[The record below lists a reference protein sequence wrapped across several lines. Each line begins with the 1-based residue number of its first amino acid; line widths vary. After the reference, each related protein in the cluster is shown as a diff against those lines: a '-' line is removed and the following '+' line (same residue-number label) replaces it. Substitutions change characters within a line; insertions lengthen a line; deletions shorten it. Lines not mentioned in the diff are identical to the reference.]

1 VITHRTVLTT
11 KSLLIYGNV
20 AVAADDKKNGMAVD
34 AHDLLLPSAF
44 YFKVPCI
51 LEENN

>member
-1 VITHRTVLTT
+1 MYDSLSIPTV
-11 KSLLIYGNV
+11 S
-20 AVAADDKKNGMAVD
+20 KKTGMSVEAQ
-34 AHDLLLPSAF
+34 DLLLPSRF